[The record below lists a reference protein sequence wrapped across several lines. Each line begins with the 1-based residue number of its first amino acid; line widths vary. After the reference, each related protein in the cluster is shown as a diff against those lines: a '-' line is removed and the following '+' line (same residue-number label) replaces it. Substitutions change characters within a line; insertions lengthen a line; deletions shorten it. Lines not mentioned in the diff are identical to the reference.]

1 MTTDD
6 HSFKS
11 RADIVSNICSFFIV
25 LQATKLRRKTIEKL
39 YAADKKNSTNR
50 SVTSSESQIVSNFAS
65 NI

>member
-39 YAADKKNSTNR
+39 YAAKKKR
-50 SVTSSESQIVSNFAS
+50 RDE
-65 NI
+65 